1 MKKKLFG
8 FNTKTLV
15 GTALGAA
22 LFTVLF
28 MYVKIPTG
36 IPETQIQSAYGIGG
50 FFAAMFGP
58 IAGFLIAFIG
68 HALSDIVQYGSA
80 WWSWVIASGVAGLI
94 MGFAFA
100 KLRVDEG
107 ILSGKD
113 ILVYNIWQIIGNAF
127 AWIVVAPVLDI
138 VIYSEPVELVF
149 TQGVVAAIS
158 NAVSAGVIGIL
169 EIQLSAKSSFRIWN
183 SSTGIPS
190 PPLVLF
196 IVMLP
201 KAHLTSHSRMSGSR

>member
-94 MGFAFA
+94 MGFAYS

-107 ILSGKD
+107 ILTGKD
-113 ILVYNIWQIIGNAF
+113 ILFYNIWQIIGNAF

-158 NAVSAGVIGIL
+158 NAVSAGVIGTIL
-169 EIQLSAKSSFRIWN
+169 
-183 SSTGIPS
+183 
-190 PPLVLF
+190 LVLYS
-196 IVMLP
+196 
-201 KAHLTSHSRMSGSR
+201 KTRAKKGSLTKE

>member
-1 MKKKLFG
+1 MKKNLFN

-15 GTALGAA
+15 ATALGAA

-58 IAGFLIAFIG
+58 IAGFLVAFIG

-94 MGFAFA
+94 MGLAYP
-100 KLRVDEG
+100 KLKVEEG
-107 ILSGKD
+107 IFSGKD
-113 ILVYNIWQIIGNAF
+113 ILLYNIFQIVANAF

-138 VIYSEPVELVF
+138 VVYAEPVELVF
-149 TQGVVAAIS
+149 AQGVVAAIS
-158 NAVSAGVIGIL
+158 NAVSAGVIGSL
-169 EIQLSAKSSFRIWN
+169 LLFLYSKTRAKKGS
-183 SSTGIPS
+183 
-190 PPLVLF
+190 
-196 IVMLP
+196 
-201 KAHLTSHSRMSGSR
+201 LTKE

>member
-58 IAGFLIAFIG
+58 IAGLLIAFIG

-80 WWSWVIASGVAGLI
+80 WWSWVIASGVAGFV
-94 MGFAFA
+94 MGMAYS

-107 ILSGKD
+107 ILTGKD
-113 ILVYNIWQIIGNAF
+113 ILVYNIWQVIGNAF

-138 VIYSEPVELVF
+138 VVYSEPVELVF
-149 TQGVVAAIS
+149 TQGLVAALT
-158 NAVSAGVIGIL
+158 NAISAGVIGTIL
-169 EIQLSAKSSFRIWN
+169 
-183 SSTGIPS
+183 
-190 PPLVLF
+190 LVLYS
-196 IVMLP
+196 
-201 KAHLTSHSRMSGSR
+201 KTRAKKGSLTKE

>member
-8 FNTKTLV
+8 FSTKTLV

-36 IPETQIQSAYGIGG
+36 SPETQIQSAYGIGG

-80 WWSWVIASGVAGLI
+80 WWSWVIASGVAGFI
-94 MGFAFA
+94 MGIAF
-100 KLRVDEG
+100 KSLKVEEG
-107 ILSGKD
+107 ILTGKD
-113 ILVYNIWQIIGNAF
+113 ILVYNIWQLLGNAF

-149 TQGVVAAIS
+149 TQGLVAAIS
-158 NAVSAGVIGIL
+158 NAVSAGVIGTIL
-169 EIQLSAKSSFRIWN
+169 
-183 SSTGIPS
+183 
-190 PPLVLF
+190 LVLYS
-196 IVMLP
+196 
-201 KAHLTSHSRMSGSR
+201 KTRAKKGSLTKE

>member
-1 MKKKLFG
+1 MEKKLFG

-58 IAGFLIAFIG
+58 IAGLLIAFIG

-80 WWSWVIASGVAGLI
+80 WWSWVVASGVAGFI
-94 MGFAFA
+94 MGMAFK
-100 KLRVDEG
+100 KLKVEEG
-107 ILSGKD
+107 ILTGKD

-149 TQGVVAAIS
+149 TQGAVACLS
-158 NAVSAGVIGIL
+158 NAVSAGVIGSL
-169 EIQLSAKSSFRIWN
+169 LLFLYSKTRAKKGS
-183 SSTGIPS
+183 
-190 PPLVLF
+190 
-196 IVMLP
+196 
-201 KAHLTSHSRMSGSR
+201 LTKE

>member
-8 FNTKTLV
+8 FSTKTLV

-36 IPETQIQSAYGIGG
+36 IPETQIQSAYGVGG

-58 IAGFLIAFIG
+58 IAGMLVAFIG

-94 MGFAFA
+94 MGLVYP
-100 KLRVDEG
+100 KLHVEDG
-107 ILSGKD
+107 ILTWKD
-113 ILVYNIWQIIGNAF
+113 ILLYNVTQFIANVF

-138 VIYSEPVELVF
+138 VVYSEPVELVF
-149 TQGVVAAIS
+149 TQGAVAALT
-158 NAVSAGVIGIL
+158 NAISAGIIGSL
-169 EIQLSAKSSFRIWN
+169 LLLLYSKTRAKKGS
-183 SSTGIPS
+183 
-190 PPLVLF
+190 
-196 IVMLP
+196 
-201 KAHLTSHSRMSGSR
+201 LTKE

>member
-80 WWSWVIASGVAGLI
+80 WWSWVAASGVAGLI

-158 NAVSAGVIGIL
+158 NAVSAGVIGTIL
-169 EIQLSAKSSFRIWN
+169 
-183 SSTGIPS
+183 
-190 PPLVLF
+190 LVLYS
-196 IVMLP
+196 
-201 KAHLTSHSRMSGSR
+201 KTRAKKGSLTKE

>member
-1 MKKKLFG
+1 MNKKLFG
-8 FNTKTLV
+8 FSTKTLV

-58 IAGFLIAFIG
+58 IAGFLLAFIG

-94 MGFAFA
+94 MGLVYP
-100 KLRVDEG
+100 KLHVEDG
-107 ILSGKD
+107 VLTWKD
-113 ILVYNIWQIIGNAF
+113 ILLYNVTQVIGNAF

-138 VIYSEPVELVF
+138 VIYAEPVELVF
-149 TQGVVAAIS
+149 TQGVVAALT
-158 NAVSAGVIGIL
+158 NAVSAGVIGSL
-169 EIQLSAKSSFRIWN
+169 LLFLYSKTRAKKGS
-183 SSTGIPS
+183 
-190 PPLVLF
+190 
-196 IVMLP
+196 
-201 KAHLTSHSRMSGSR
+201 LTKE

>member
-1 MKKKLFG
+1 MNKKLFG
-8 FNTKTLV
+8 FSTKTLV

-80 WWSWVIASGVAGLI
+80 WWSWVIASGVSCLIIGLVYP
-94 MGFAFA
+94 
-100 KLRVDEG
+100 KLKVEEG
-107 ILSGKD
+107 IFGVKDGRLSSQ
-113 ILVYNIWQIIGNAF
+113 VQHF
-127 AWIVVAPVLDI
+127 
-138 VIYSEPVELVF
+138 
-149 TQGVVAAIS
+149 
-158 NAVSAGVIGIL
+158 L
-169 EIQLSAKSSFRIWN
+169 EIKSKGERKSRHLRGRELIRCTTRNSSFSETKEKSAPLGKKKRRI
-183 SSTGIPS
+183 SFVFSFDPRCHGE
-190 PPLVLF
+190 
-196 IVMLP
+196 
-201 KAHLTSHSRMSGSR
+201 